1 MAKVIEYSIVR
12 AKKSYIAEHYRNLNS
27 NATVYVSERTA
38 KPLNGVWKKVD
49 KVGND
54 GIYFVKTA
62 TLSGASGIW
71 KLVEKADK
79 VIIK

>member
-12 AKKSYIAEHYRNLNS
+12 AKKSYIAEHYRKLDS

-38 KPLNGVWKKVD
+38 KPYSGVWKKVD

-71 KLVEKADK
+71 KLVKKADK